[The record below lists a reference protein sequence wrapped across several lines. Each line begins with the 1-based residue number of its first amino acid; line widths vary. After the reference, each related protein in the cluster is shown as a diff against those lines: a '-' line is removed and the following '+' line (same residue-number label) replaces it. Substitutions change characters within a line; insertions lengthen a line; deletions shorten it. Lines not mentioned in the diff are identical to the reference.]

1 MPVFC
6 ITQITL
12 YNKPPEKIQQHTMT
26 TKRKPRSKQADLKTS
41 LAFRAKRL
49 SLSMQDVQKLT
60 KEQYGSVLNWKQ
72 GRSRCPRSVLRLLAV
87 YRLAHWG
94 KF

>member
-1 MPVFC
+1 M
-6 ITQITL
+6 
-12 YNKPPEKIQQHTMT
+12 
-26 TKRKPRSKQADLKTS
+26 TKRKPRSKQTDLKTS

-49 SLSMQDVQKLT
+49 NMTMKDVQKFT
-60 KEQYGSVLNWKQ
+60 KEPYGNILNWKQ
-72 GRSRCPRSVLRLLAV
+72 GRSRCPRSVLRLLAA

>member
-1 MPVFC
+1 
-6 ITQITL
+6 
-12 YNKPPEKIQQHTMT
+12 MT
-26 TKRKPRSKQADLKTS
+26 TKTQRKPRSKQQDLKTS

-49 SLSMQDVQKLT
+49 GLNMRDVQKLT
-60 KEQYGSVLNWKQ
+60 REPYGSILNWKQ
-72 GRSRCPRSVLRLLAV
+72 GRNRCPRSVLRLLAV

>member
-1 MPVFC
+1 M
-6 ITQITL
+6 
-12 YNKPPEKIQQHTMT
+12 
-26 TKRKPRSKQADLKTS
+26 TKRKPRSKQADLKTP

-49 SLSMQDVQKLT
+49 NLTMKDVQKLT
-60 KEQYGSVLNWKQ
+60 KEPYGSVLNWKQ